1 MDLELAALA
10 GQAASTV
17 VNGMATTG
25 WEQVQRA
32 VGELWRRAQ
41 PGGADTV
48 VQDLDRMRAELLAA
62 RRDRNDGAEEELVSE
77 WKQRLRRL
85 MADHPELVPAMEQ
98 LINEVRASGRP
109 EDFRAH
115 RVTMKARASGKARV
129 TMAGRD
135 INITKGG

>member
-17 VNGMATTG
+17 VNAMATTG
-25 WEQVQRA
+25 WERVQGA

-41 PGGADTV
+41 PGGADAAV
-48 VQDLDRMRAELLAA
+48 RDLDRMRTELLAA
-62 RRDRNDGAEEELVSE
+62 RQDRDDGTEEELVAE

-98 LINEVRASGRP
+98 LIDEVRAAGRP

-115 RVTMKARASGKARV
+115 RITMKARASGKARI

-135 INITKGG
+135 VNITERG

>member
-32 VGELWRRAQ
+32 VGELWRRAR
-41 PGGADTV
+41 PGEADAAV
-48 VQDLDRMRAELLAA
+48 RDLDRMRAELLAA
-62 RRDRNDGAEEELVSE
+62 RRDADDGTEEELVSE

-98 LINEVRASGRP
+98 LIDEVRAAGRP

-115 RVTMKARASGKARV
+115 RVTMKARASGRARI

-135 INITKGG
+135 VNITRRR

>member
-32 VGELWRRAQ
+32 LGELWQRVQPDRA
-41 PGGADTV
+41 GAAV
-48 VQDLDRMRAELLAA
+48 GDLDHVRDEVLAA
-62 RRDRNDGAEEELVSE
+62 RRNRDEGAEEALVSE

-85 MADHPELVPAMEQ
+85 LTAHPELVPEMER
-98 LINEVRASGRP
+98 LIHDLRAAGRP

-115 RVTMKARASGKARV
+115 RITMEAHASGHGRI

>member
-41 PGGADTV
+41 PGGADGV
-48 VQDLDRMRAELLAA
+48 VGDLNHVRDEVLAA
-62 RRDRNDGAEEELVSE
+62 RRNRNGGAEEALVSE
-77 WKQRLRRL
+77 WQLRLRRL
-85 MADHPELVPAMEQ
+85 LADHPELVPATEQ
-98 LINEVRASGRP
+98 LINEVRAGGRP
-109 EDFRAH
+109 KDFRAH
-115 RVTMKARASGKARV
+115 HITMEAHASDNGRI
-129 TMAGRD
+129 TMAGHD
-135 INITKGG
+135 INITKRR

>member
-1 MDLELAALA
+1 MDLEFAALA

-41 PGGADTV
+41 PGGADAAV
-48 VQDLDRMRAELLAA
+48 GDLDRMRTELLAA
-62 RRDRNDGAEEELVSE
+62 RRDGDGGTEEELVSE

-98 LINEVRASGRP
+98 LINEVRAAGRP

-115 RVTMKARASGKARV
+115 RVTMKARASGKARI

-135 INITKGG
+135 VNITKRR

>member
-41 PGGADTV
+41 PGGADAAV
-48 VQDLDRMRAELLAA
+48 GDLDRMRTELLAA
-62 RRDRNDGAEEELVSE
+62 RRDGDDSAEEELVSE

-98 LINEVRASGRP
+98 LINEVRAAGRP

-115 RVTMKARASGKARV
+115 RITMKARASGKARI

-135 INITKGG
+135 VNITERR